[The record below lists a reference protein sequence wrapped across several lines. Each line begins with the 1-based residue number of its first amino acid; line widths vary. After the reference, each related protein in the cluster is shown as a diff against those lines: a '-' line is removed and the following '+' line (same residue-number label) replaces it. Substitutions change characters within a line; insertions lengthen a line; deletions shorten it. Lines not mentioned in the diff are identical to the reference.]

1 MMVLPTIGHA
11 IMTAHHFLTRQGRI
25 AISAAV
31 ALAMLALPVIGQ
43 TPALQAALADLPKLD
58 CGAKPEHPGKMASEN
73 AQRQWRK
80 QASTYLECYKTYAS
94 NTRAIAQRYTEAANV
109 VIDQYNAAAKEIQAA
124 ADKAAE

>member
-1 MMVLPTIGHA
+1 
-11 IMTAHHFLTRQGRI
+11 MTAHHFRTRPGRI
-25 AISAAV
+25 VTSAAL
-31 ALAMLALPVIGQ
+31 ALAMLALPAIGQ
-43 TPALQAALADLPKLD
+43 TPAPQATLADLPKLD
-58 CGAKPEHPGKMASEN
+58 CGAKPEHPGKLASEN

-94 NTRAIAQRYTEAANV
+94 NTRALAQRYTEAANA